1 MKKEN
6 VMEYLQVNGIGDDI
20 EYEQLDTKGYNKSF
34 RIGIPF
40 NHPDF
45 WPEGI
50 LVRNTFFGTQGTQ
63 EYGWQ
68 QKPSE
73 RKQTK
78 VNARTGTDSKKLR
91 CLSWNIEGLLNAVD
105 QTDDIFENYD
115 LIILVE
121 TFLRKEWDA
130 NSFYAIHVLAEQSP
144 LGRPKGGI
152 TCLIHPK
159 LSPFQMIHK
168 TDHILAIRT
177 KTCCIIGVYFQP
189 ELRQDHIVD
198 ELSNALLKVTRNEM
212 LILAGDLN
220 CRIDLPD
227 LKTTTIISFLES
239 EGLTLINNKDTKTYI
254 GPNGSSTID
263 LVFGNMKGATLDCQ
277 RVLENIITRKHL
289 PVETNFHLEEKTGIA
304 DKNKLPDTHISRRII
319 TDNVTKLAEVVP
331 NLIVPVY
338 TSSMSFDL

>member
-1 MKKEN
+1 MLILA
-6 VMEYLQVNGIGDDI
+6 VSR
-20 EYEQLDTKGYNKSF
+20 YELDMQIPRVQNE
-34 RIGIPF
+34 IPF
-40 NHPDF
+40 LYRINWRSAF
-45 WPEGI
+45 
-50 LVRNTFFGTQGTQ
+50 V
-63 EYGWQ
+63 WQ
-68 QKPSE
+68 
-73 RKQTK
+73 
-78 VNARTGTDSKKLR
+78 
-91 CLSWNIEGLLNAVD
+91 CVD
-105 QTDDIFENYD
+105 QTDDNIFENYD

-121 TFLRKEWDA
+121 TFLRKEWDT

-168 TDHILAIRT
+168 TDHVLAIRT

-212 LILAGDLN
+212 LILAEDLN
-220 CRIDLPD
+220 CRIDRPD

-289 PVETNFHLEEKTGIA
+289 PVETNFHLEEQTGIT
-304 DKNKLPDTHISRRII
+304 DKNKHPDTRISRRII

-331 NLIVPVY
+331 NLIETIQTENLNKSAKRFEETIQSSTATMPIKEKGKAMVR
-338 TSSMSFDL
+338 SSMLQCKKNCTGGSTPVNQNYISGRSTRICTKET